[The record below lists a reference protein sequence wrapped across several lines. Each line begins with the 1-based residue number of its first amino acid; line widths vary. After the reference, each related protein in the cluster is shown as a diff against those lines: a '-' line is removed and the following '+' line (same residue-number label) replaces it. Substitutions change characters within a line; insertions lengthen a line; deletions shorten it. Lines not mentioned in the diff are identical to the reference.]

1 MNRNEQKC
9 SNCTRGDWGR
19 ELGLENTHQYFVKF
33 LVHTCHAPS
42 LINGVNI
49 DKNTAIVRLPA
60 PQTHNTLHAAWS
72 CVESSPYIVSC
83 IAWLRALVRL
93 YWDCGKGKTT
103 VVIRICSLH
112 TSGTGQRR
120 GLLWMFRDQFQ
131 LMLLPLHHSKW
142 SVGSQSGKYTLYTA
156 KMSKV
161 WTYLQLVYSS
171 FKNEVSSCMQEGV
184 RIQMR

>member
-19 ELGLENTHQYFVKF
+19 ELGPENTHQYFVKF

-49 DKNTAIVRLPA
+49 DRNTAIVRLPP
-60 PQTHNTLHAAWS
+60 PQTHSTTRSLQLCRVKPIYCEMYCMAESFSETLLGLWRRENYCS
-72 CVESSPYIVSC
+72 YSYSLPPYSQ
-83 IAWLRALVRL
+83 A
-93 YWDCGKGKTT
+93 
-103 VVIRICSLH
+103 
-112 TSGTGQRR
+112 GQCR

-142 SVGSQSGKYTLYTA
+142 SVGSQFGKYTLYTA
-156 KMSKV
+156 KINIKV
-161 WTYLQLVYSS
+161 WTYLHL
-171 FKNEVSSCMQEGV
+171 F
-184 RIQMR
+184 IL